1 MVAGAFLNDEMTHYQ
16 KDRLTLNDYHLETEL
31 QKWTE
36 SEREIGK
43 TVIIAG
49 KLTLFS

>member
-1 MVAGAFLNDEMTHYQ
+1 MANYQ
-16 KDRLTLNDYHLETEL
+16 KDRITLNEYHLETEL

-36 SEREIGK
+36 PEGEIGK